1 MVFFHQDNKYRSK
14 SHTNLSFYVNPIQFS
29 HIIFSIFGNKLDNI
43 LSFNKMSTKTE
54 TFLKVVLG
62 FFTAIMTIF
71 LIILTAVALANEVG
85 KGTDLL
91 LEYAE
96 QYY

>member
-1 MVFFHQDNKYRSK
+1 
-14 SHTNLSFYVNPIQFS
+14 
-29 HIIFSIFGNKLDNI
+29 
-43 LSFNKMSTKTE
+43 MSTKTE